1 MMAERQGKILQF
13 NRPSNIK
20 PNDHYL
26 NYNLFHRPGRE
37 VFLDNMMGKYKA
49 NFDVGVW
56 ASVDRDKT
64 AAFAKSFFGKH
75 FRNLLFVSTINRE

>member
-1 MMAERQGKILQF
+1 
-13 NRPSNIK
+13 
-20 PNDHYL
+20 
-26 NYNLFHRPGRE
+26 
-37 VFLDNMMGKYKA
+37 MGKYKN

-75 FRNLLFVSTINRE
+75 FRNLLFVSTINREQYEGTQKEYGADPLPVERDLG